1 MKKYILFVFLLL
13 TITAAN
19 SQHNSIRV
27 LKDRFRDEAD
37 VHSFKV
43 EGLMARLALKVIDD
57 HELKKAVSGVRSIE
71 FIVIPKEAFVQQRV
85 SVNGY
90 KRFLEENRYEHL
102 MEVKDNGEVISFML
116 APGKQR
122 DYYVVI
128 VDGVNE
134 VVVMEL
140 KGHIDPT
147 LLTNGKITFA
157 SL

>member
-1 MKKYILFVFLLL
+1 MKKYILSIFLLL

-19 SQHNSIRV
+19 SQHNSIHV

-57 HELKKAVSGVRSIE
+57 HELKKAVSGIRSIE

-90 KRFLEENRYEHL
+90 KRFLEENHYEHL

-140 KGHIDPT
+140 KGHIDPA

-157 SL
+157 GL